1 MIKINHK
8 RELIFAPTEFMDDHD
23 PLIAEAKALLLVAF
37 IAVEMS
43 LKFVICES
51 ITTH

>member
-8 RELIFAPTEFMDDHD
+8 RELIFALPEFMDDHD
-23 PLIAEAKALLLVAF
+23 PLIAEAKVLFLVAS

-43 LKFVICES
+43 LEYVICES
-51 ITTH
+51 MTTH